1 MLNRAASSPTW
12 PPSRWAEWRRGLST
26 RQAAILLR
34 YVLVV
39 AVFCAAGCL
48 YIWQVNTIS
57 IISNN
62 MMKLERQARD
72 KEAANALLM
81 QQLAQWESPAYID
94 QRVRALG
101 MTPAGLPLVVK
112 VPGSNRPQAAVG
124 TGSVTYGL
132 VQAVAA
138 DPIK

>member
-1 MLNRAASSPTW
+1 
-12 PPSRWAEWRRGLST
+12 
-26 RQAAILLR
+26 
-34 YVLVV
+34 VV
-39 AVFCAAGCL
+39 AVLCAAGCL
-48 YIWQVNTIS
+48 YIWQINTIS

-101 MTPAGLPLVVK
+101 MIPAGPPLVVK
-112 VPGSNRPQAAVG
+112 VPGANRPQAAVG
-124 TGSVTYGL
+124 TRSVTHGL

-138 DPIK
+138 DPTE